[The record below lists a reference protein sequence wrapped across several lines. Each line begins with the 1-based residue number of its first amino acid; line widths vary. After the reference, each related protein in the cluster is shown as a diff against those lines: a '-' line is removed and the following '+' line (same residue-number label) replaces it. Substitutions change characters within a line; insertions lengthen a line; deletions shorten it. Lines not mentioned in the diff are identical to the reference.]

1 MSGDMSGIAYK
12 GPEQISY
19 TSPVEAEQGLGAEG
33 QAAPE
38 GTTAVPVGDGEYIS
52 LIMARHGLD
61 WTNPNDRVQ
70 FLQDNPQFITDRDL
84 AEFPDELGPY
94 AGQAGGRDPDLVYEG
109 EVLYIRTGE
118 DAPPGDGGQT
128 DGTDGQPTQAEAA
141 ESTDAAAQAV
151 EDAKDAEYPPG
162 MQSEQDAA
170 VQQANQAF
178 FEAAQTE
185 MEAGLQEF
193 LAANPDATP
202 AQIQAEAD
210 RLKHQI
216 QGRTEVAAGMDDYS
230 MDFRTQQAVNAATA
244 EQHGVDLDDYAP
256 GAVVEDG
263 PYTETSGPFEP
274 NGSAERADGTHVR
287 TDENGWP
294 ETDANDDGV
303 ADPTTPEAAAEA
315 TNQAAEDLQNARDME
330 VPAGLEADKQESI
343 GYATTRAGEAIQ
355 QEIEIGL
362 QAYVAANPDATEQ
375 EIADEADR
383 LMHEILGREEVGG
396 VISESQAEFRR
407 DEAVEFVTTG
417 E

>member
-1 MSGDMSGIAYK
+1 MSGIAYK

-19 TSPVEAEQGLGAEG
+19 TSPAEAEQGLGADG

-38 GTTAVPVGDGEYIS
+38 GATAVPVGDGEYIS

-61 WTNPNDRVQ
+61 WTNPDDRVQ

-109 EVLYIRTGE
+109 EVIYVRIGE
-118 DAPPGDGGQT
+118 DAPPGDGGQA
-128 DGTDGQPTQAEAA
+128 DRADGQPTQAEAA

-151 EDAKDAEYPPG
+151 QDAKDAEYPPG

-170 VQQANQAF
+170 VQQANQTF
-178 FEAAQTE
+178 FEAMQTE
-185 MEAGLQEF
+185 IEAGLQEF

-202 AQIQAEAD
+202 QQIQAEAD

-244 EQHGVDLDDYAP
+244 GQHGVDLDDYAP
-256 GAVVEDG
+256 GAVSNDG
-263 PYTETSGPFEP
+263 PYTETSGPFESDSSVQLA
-274 NGSAERADGTHVR
+274 NGTYVR

-294 ETDANDDGV
+294 ETDADGDGV
-303 ADPTTPEAAAEA
+303 ADPATPEAAAEA
-315 TNQAAEDLQNARDME
+315 TNQAAEDLQNARNMD
-330 VPAGLEADKQESI
+330 VPPGLQHEKEATISHLTTQAGDAV
-343 GYATTRAGEAIQ
+343 Q

-375 EIADEADR
+375 EIADAADR

-407 DEAVEFVTTG
+407 DAAVEFVTTG
-417 E
+417 D